1 MSPYQKLGLLGM
13 LVNSLGKTTFTEED
27 NPRFLQ
33 YLIME
38 GIGEVNRENLST
50 QLNDIVGIIVRHFD
64 YYDSSEMGT
73 NKPLNDFLCELVGRI
88 ENGDYTPARDVSMLI
103 ISLGNKPGTA
113 NNQDGV
119 ENLIALAKRVLDP
132 YEALDGDELPDQPDE
147 VYQVHAHRLE
157 YLDRILS
164 LVDVFVTS
172 RFGMLAGIEEY
183 APLDYNAVHPIE
195 TFDIAGVECGGNEGC
210 KCGCAA
216 DHSLTMLQGMEDYL
230 GGKTNTSDYY
240 YFEGVTRANGLA
252 MDNISG
258 SEGPVFD
265 AVKNL
270 GKVAYKAAMETWEN
284 VKSLFD
290 EDAEEADDN
299 VTNVADDNKK
309 AIQSMG
315 SADAKIN
322 DNAKTGIIEMAK
334 KIDVSGAMGKIVAR
348 LEGPSS
354 AGGVIDG
361 LLGLLG
367 TNSALTKDIETEKK
381 TAEDALADLKKTSE
395 SVSGDDSNKD
405 AAAAAKSAMQEKISK
420 AKEAVAS
427 VKKKAQD
434 HNKVTKGI
442 RKAIRGITPHIFI
455 SVGPK
460 KEKEDDK

>member
-1 MSPYQKLGLLGM
+1 MNAYQKLGLLGM
-13 LVNSLGKTTFTEED
+13 LANSLGKTTFSEED

-33 YLIME
+33 YLTMQ
-38 GIGEVNRENLST
+38 GIGEVTRENLST
-50 QLNDIVGIIVRHFD
+50 QLNHVVQVIVRHFD

-73 NKPLNDFLCELVGRI
+73 NKALNDFLGELVGRI
-88 ENGDYTPARDVSMLI
+88 ENGDYTPSRDVSMMI
-103 ISLGNKPGTA
+103 TSLGNKPGSA

-119 ENLIALAKRVLDP
+119 EALIALAKRVLDP
-132 YEALDGDELPDQPDE
+132 YEALDGDELPEQPDE
-147 VYQVHAHRLE
+147 VYQADSRRLE

-164 LVDVFVTS
+164 LVDVFVTA

-183 APLDYNAVHPIE
+183 APLDYNEVHPIE
-195 TFDIAGVECGGNEGC
+195 SFDIAGIECAADDSC
-210 KCGCAA
+210 KCGCAM
-216 DHSLTMLQGMEDYL
+216 DHSLKMLQGIEDQL
-230 GGKTNTSDYY
+230 GDKTDTPDYY
-240 YFEGVTRANGLA
+240 YFEGVTRANGLG

-270 GKVAYKAAMETWEN
+270 GKVAYKAAMETWDN
-284 VKSLFD
+284 VKALFD
-290 EDAEEADDN
+290 ESEEDADDS

-309 AIQSMG
+309 AIQSMDA
-315 SADAKIN
+315 ADAKIN
-322 DNAKTGIIEMAK
+322 DNAKTGIIAMAAK
-334 KIDVSGAMGKIVAR
+334 VDPSGNMGKIVAR

-367 TNSALTKDIETEKK
+367 TNSALTKEFDGEKK
-381 TAEDALADLKKTSE
+381 TAEDALAELKKTSE

-405 AAAAAKSAMQEKISK
+405 AAAAAKASMQEKISK
-420 AKEAVAS
+420 AKEAVAA

-455 SVGPK
+455 SVEPK
-460 KEKEDDK
+460 KAKEDDK